1 MNSKNSGQRLLVY
14 LPIVI
19 LIIGI
24 VFRLLVLMQNRNL
37 LIDEVNVARN
47 LYERSYMDL
56 LKPLRYEQFAPPLF
70 LWVCKWTMLHFGAY
84 EWSLRLFPFVSS
96 VIGFLLFYALLKK
109 LKIKSAL
116 FYPLSIVALG
126 MIYVRY
132 ATELKQY
139 SSDLM
144 VIMALL
150 YMALHYDI
158 LSTHKR
164 KFMLIWALAGSVAI
178 WMSMP
183 SVFVLTGIV
192 AYYTYQCFHPQL
204 PKKWGFY
211 LVIPFLWLVQF
222 AVYFKL
228 LLAPSIHSDYL
239 QNWHQQH
246 MLLWPTS
253 IAHCKHNFDALAHYF
268 SMMAGHWVLSSAFN
282 LLLLAVGTVVLFK
295 RNKGQLLLLSA
306 PLVLLLLAALL
317 HQFTLL
323 PRVCLFSYPI
333 VLLLMAQGLE
343 FVFQAHIRAPYKF
356 VATAVAV
363 YTLFMFN
370 QLNWLRDPPE
380 FEKTLQGFTWIKQH
394 PVKPDHIYVHDLV
407 RPSKI
412 YYTQIHPDSSRWAFM
427 KNAGLIDWSTNM
439 DALCRTQ
446 KEPCIM
452 MYEWM
457 DEHELE
463 QHPKLF
469 RQYFIY
475 KDSLC
480 SQNQYV
486 YFFQPKSNN

>member
-1 MNSKNSGQRLLVY
+1 MNHKNKIQTVLSY
-14 LPIVI
+14 LPII
-19 LIIGI
+19 LLIVGI
-24 VFRLLVLMQNRNL
+24 VFRLIVLFQNRNL
-37 LIDEVNVARN
+37 LIDEVNVTRN
-47 LYERSYMDL
+47 LYERSYIDL
-56 LKPLRYEQFAPPLF
+56 LKPLHYEQFAPPLF
-70 LWVCKWTMLHFGAY
+70 LWICKWCMIQFGAY
-84 EWSLRLFPFVSS
+84 EWSLRLFPFIASI
-96 VIGFLLFYALLKK
+96 IGFLLFYALLKK

-116 FYPLSIVALG
+116 FYPLSIVATG

-144 VIMALL
+144 MVMALL

-158 LSTHKR
+158 LTTHKR
-164 KFMLIWALAGSVAI
+164 KFMLIWILVGSVAI
-178 WMSMP
+178 WLSMP

-192 AYYTYQCFHPQL
+192 AYYAYQLFYARAYQKL
-204 PKKWGFY
+204 FFY
-211 LVIPFLWLVQF
+211 LAIPFLWLVQF
-222 AVYFKL
+222 AVYFKF

-239 QNWHQQH
+239 QSWHHQH

-268 SMMAGHWVLSSAFN
+268 SMMAGHWVLSSTFN
-282 LLLLAVGTVVLFK
+282 LLLLVVGSVVLFK
-295 RNKGQLLLLSA
+295 RHKAQFFLLIA
-306 PLVLLLLAALL
+306 PLVLLLLGALL

-333 VLLLMAQGLE
+333 VLLVMAYGFE
-343 FVFQAHIRAPYKF
+343 FIFQAQIRSAFKF

-363 YTLFMFN
+363 YTLCMFN

-380 FEKTLQGFTWIKQH
+380 FEKTLQGFAWIKQH
-394 PVKPDHIYVHDLV
+394 PLKPDHIYVHDLV

-412 YYTQIHPDSSRWAFM
+412 YYTHIHPDSTQWAFM

-439 DALCRTQ
+439 DSLCRTQ
-446 KEPCIM
+446 KEPCVM

-457 DEHELE
+457 DDRELE
-463 QHPKLF
+463 QHPKFF
-469 RQYFIY
+469 RQYFNC

-486 YFFQPKSNN
+486 YFFQPKSMN